1 MEASRVDPLP
11 RGRHKLPRQHVRDSQ
26 RERLVRAILDCV
38 AELGYAETTIS
49 DVVARARVSRNAF
62 YEFFDDKAA
71 CYLEACD
78 RESTEMLTEL
88 YALAAEDSWV
98 DAVREGTRVYLRWWQ
113 AHPRYAIAYLVE
125 LPAAGR
131 RALEQRD
138 RTYARFEEMFEALAA
153 RARVEQP
160 KLPALPALAVRVLVT
175 SITEIVGQE
184 IRAGRVAAL
193 HELEDELVFFIV
205 KTLADDRTAEQAVQ
219 GRRSAVSA

>member
-49 DVVARARVSRNAF
+49 DVVAKARVSRNAF
-62 YEFFDDKAA
+62 YEFFDDKAD

-78 RESTEMLTEL
+78 LESTRMLDEL
-88 YALAAEDSWV
+88 YAQAAEDSWL
-98 DAVREGTRVYLRWWQ
+98 DALRKGTVAYLRWWES
-113 AHPRYAIAYLVE
+113 HPRFAVAYLVE
-125 LPAAGR
+125 LPTAGR

-138 RTYARFEEMFEALAA
+138 RAYASFEAMFEALAV
-153 RARVEQP
+153 RARTEQP
-160 KLPALPALAVRVLVT
+160 KLPALPALAPRVLVA

-184 IRAGRVAAL
+184 IRAGRVDVL

-205 KTLADDRTAEQAVQ
+205 KTLADE
-219 GRRSAVSA
+219 RSADLARRRLS

>member
-1 MEASRVDPLP
+1 MEASHIDPLP
-11 RGRHKLPRQHVRDSQ
+11 RGRHKLPRQDVLDSQ
-26 RERLVRAILDCV
+26 RDRLVSAILDCV

-78 RESTEMLTEL
+78 QESTEMLAEL

-98 DAVREGTRVYLRWWQ
+98 DAVREGTRAYLRWWQ

-193 HELEDELVFFIV
+193 HRLEDELVFLVV
-205 KTLADDRTAEQAVQ
+205 KTLADDRTATRAVP
-219 GRRSAVSA
+219 GRRSPTGP